1 MSKRILLVNSDCLGS
16 SSLSALLTQE
26 DCECVYAEDSA
37 RAVREAK
44 TQSVD
49 LVLLNVS
56 PADGPGTGALQN
68 MRAALPNLPVIVISA
83 NSTVDSAVQSMKLG
97 ARDFLTV
104 PLDPDRLLRSER
116 SALHH
121 RSTAPSPAEGHKFG
135 LRNLLGNSPVMRE
148 VKLMARKLADTDA
161 TTIMLLG
168 ETGTG
173 KDMLARA
180 IHYDSARVDRPF
192 MNITCTALP
201 DSLLDSELFGYEEGA
216 FTDARRQKKGL
227 FELANGGTVLLDEI
241 GDMSAELQGKLL
253 RVIEEKAFK
262 RIGGSEDISVNVRI
276 IAATHRDLEKAI
288 ENGMFREDL
297 FYRLSII
304 PILLPPLR
312 QRREDIPMLASHF
325 LRMACQE
332 HHRPPKELT
341 PATLDRLTAQEWPG
355 NIRQLRNVIER
366 TALLS
371 NKEQIEPDDLELG
384 PHPGSDRPARKKY
397 AVVLPEQ
404 GCDMEEIE
412 QQLLLQALE
421 RTSWNQSRAAP
432 LLNMTRDQVRYK
444 MEKFHLKKPGAG
456 KR

>member
-1 MSKRILLVNSDCLGS
+1 M
-16 SSLSALLTQE
+16 
-26 DCECVYAEDSA
+26 
-37 RAVREAK
+37 
-44 TQSVD
+44 
-49 LVLLNVS
+49 
-56 PADGPGTGALQN
+56 
-68 MRAALPNLPVIVISA
+68 
-83 NSTVDSAVQSMKLG
+83 
-97 ARDFLTV
+97 
-104 PLDPDRLLRSER
+104 
-116 SALHH
+116 
-121 RSTAPSPAEGHKFG
+121 
-135 LRNLLGNSPVMRE
+135 
-148 VKLMARKLADTDA
+148 
-161 TTIMLLG
+161 
-168 ETGTG
+168 
-173 KDMLARA
+173 
-180 IHYDSARVDRPF
+180 
-192 MNITCTALP
+192 
-201 DSLLDSELFGYEEGA
+201 
-216 FTDARRQKKGL
+216 
-227 FELANGGTVLLDEI
+227 
-241 GDMSAELQGKLL
+241 
-253 RVIEEKAFK
+253 
-262 RIGGSEDISVNVRI
+262 RI
-276 IAATHRDLEKAI
+276 IAATHRDLEKASKTACFAKI
-288 ENGMFREDL
+288 

-421 RTSWNQSRAAP
+421 RTSWNQSRAAT

>member
-1 MSKRILLVNSDCLGS
+1 
-16 SSLSALLTQE
+16 
-26 DCECVYAEDSA
+26 
-37 RAVREAK
+37 
-44 TQSVD
+44 
-49 LVLLNVS
+49 
-56 PADGPGTGALQN
+56 
-68 MRAALPNLPVIVISA
+68 
-83 NSTVDSAVQSMKLG
+83 
-97 ARDFLTV
+97 
-104 PLDPDRLLRSER
+104 
-116 SALHH
+116 
-121 RSTAPSPAEGHKFG
+121 
-135 LRNLLGNSPVMRE
+135 MRE

-421 RTSWNQSRAAP
+421 RTSWNQSRAAT